1 MDFAALSHIAATMT
15 MGTGHEANEAMGQ
28 AHLSGHHGMM
38 KILALLMWTM
48 IISMYFHHGHGKI
61 MWIICGSMEHG

>member
-28 AHLSGHHGMM
+28 AHLSLQ
-38 KILALLMWTM
+38 KLLATPATM
-48 IISMYFHHGHGKI
+48 G
-61 MWIICGSMEHG
+61 